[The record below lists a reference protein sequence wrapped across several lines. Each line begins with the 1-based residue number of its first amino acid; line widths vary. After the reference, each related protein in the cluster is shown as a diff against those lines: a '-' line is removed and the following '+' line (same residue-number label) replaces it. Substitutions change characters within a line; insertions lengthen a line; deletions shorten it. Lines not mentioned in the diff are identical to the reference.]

1 MALLEI
7 LKDQSA
13 FGFTGKINALLKS
26 NGQFF
31 GVVYQSEGYIVD
43 AKVQN
48 ISGKKGLLNL
58 IFIDVE
64 KDDYLKFV
72 VEPEVLN
79 HENFTM
85 KLSFEELKKDAEKKF
100 AHYLSSKKLKPPG
113 NLKLLID
120 PEIIVNNDQITPE
133 EFDVLALLS
142 EWCLVS
148 DIYKYSKLMDYEV
161 TDALVTLRKKKAIK
175 VFQN

>member
-85 KLSFEELKKDAEKKF
+85 KLSKKF